1 MSLQCPKCDGVVL
14 DRRSS
19 KCGFCGAELPADFRF
34 KDTEAAAVANRLK
47 IPQPARAPRLPIS
60 TTIMPILAVLHGC
73 MAATLHRWY
82 YWLMMALA
90 LGAILLDLIRY
101 AKDKREYEN
110 RRNKG

>member
-1 MSLQCPKCDGVVL
+1 
-14 DRRSS
+14 
-19 KCGFCGAELPADFRF
+19 
-34 KDTEAAAVANRLK
+34 
-47 IPQPARAPRLPIS
+47 
-60 TTIMPILAVLHGC
+60 